1 MDYIK
6 FDEELK
12 KLAGIY
18 QKLFEDVECS
28 VEACAKEDEVCELEK
43 TLDLKLPQPLRQF
56 LLNYSSHLNLSVF
69 LSDDFC
75 EELPEELDEIFSACF
90 ELSLEEIE
98 RAETSRRDWVENC
111 FSDEEEEYDRIW
123 HNKLG
128 IMTVA
133 NGDVIALDI
142 KQDKENP
149 PVVYVSHDDGEGH
162 GAVLGKDFDTFLM
175 NLVKIGGCGNEDWQM
190 LPFIT
195 DPVSGIDPDCENA
208 GKYRELIGFEL
219 YIGK

>member
-18 QKLFEDVECS
+18 RKLFEDVECS

-56 LLNYSSHLNLSVF
+56 LLNYSSHLNLSAF

-142 KQDKENP
+142 KQE
-149 PVVYVSHDDGEGH
+149 
-162 GAVLGKDFDTFLM
+162 
-175 NLVKIGGCGNEDWQM
+175 Q
-190 LPFIT
+190 
-195 DPVSGIDPDCENA
+195 
-208 GKYRELIGFEL
+208 
-219 YIGK
+219 

>member
-18 QKLFEDVECS
+18 RKLFEDVECS

-56 LLNYSSHLNLSVF
+56 LLNYSSHLNLSAF

-149 PVVYVSHDDGEGH
+149 PVVYLSHDDGEGH
-162 GAVLGKDFDTFLM
+162 GQFWGK
-175 NLVKIGGCGNEDWQM
+175 I
-190 LPFIT
+190 
-195 DPVSGIDPDCENA
+195 
-208 GKYRELIGFEL
+208 LIHF
-219 YIGK
+219 